1 VLLLL
6 FFGVLNVFL
15 LTIGRKL
22 FVQVALDFVEVLA
35 LDGDVTSSMAV
46 ITFQMQRSV
55 IVWVFP
61 HHKSEF
67 LILILGVYM
76 LLEDGFEELMLV

>member
-1 VLLLL
+1 MLFFL
-6 FFGVLNVFL
+6 FFGVFNLFL
-15 LTIGRKL
+15 LPIGRKL
-22 FVQVALDFVEVLA
+22 FVEVTLDFIKVLT

-61 HHKSEF
+61 HHKSDF
-67 LILILGVYM
+67 FILILSVYM
-76 LLEDGFEELMLV
+76 LLEDCFEEFVLV

>member
-1 VLLLL
+1 MLLLL

-15 LTIGRKL
+15 LAIGRKL